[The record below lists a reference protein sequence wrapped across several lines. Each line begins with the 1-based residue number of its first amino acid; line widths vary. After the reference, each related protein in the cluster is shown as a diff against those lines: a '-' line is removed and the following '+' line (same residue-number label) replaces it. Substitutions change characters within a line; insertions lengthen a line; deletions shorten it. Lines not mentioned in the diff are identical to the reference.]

1 MSYIQETDPRIV
13 ASLLAEYSLFILDDL
28 DGKDETSNGRPDL
41 RFPSF
46 LAPNRIISAW
56 GAVGQ
61 AKDEKIAPPL
71 SEDNRFIDDL
81 NDTDETYSGRPDL
94 RFPSLLALNRII
106 SAWGAVGQAKDEKIA
121 PPLSEGNR
129 FIDDLNDTD
138 ETYSGRPDLR
148 FPSLL
153 ALNRIISAWGAVEQ
167 AKDEKI
173 APSLSE
179 GNRFI
184 DDLNDMDETYSGRP
198 DLRFLSLSVQ
208 SLIIPAWGDVG
219 QVEDEKVADEARR
232 ILSII
237 AETILIF
244 QKRAVDLEH
253 LPRLHAF
260 DVQDGSIL
268 IEWIFDDFRVGF
280 SIEPIL
286 TESSW
291 YLVSNA
297 KLGDIGDFGN
307 ISQDESETQNLIL
320 KLLGFVLSHV

>member
-1 MSYIQETDPRIV
+1 MIYIHETNSGIL
-13 ASLLAEYSLFILDDL
+13 ASSFSEYNLSIFDAF
-28 DGKDETSNGRPDL
+28 DGEN
-41 RFPSF
+41 
-46 LAPNRIISAW
+46 
-56 GAVGQ
+56 
-61 AKDEKIAPPL
+61 
-71 SEDNRFIDDL
+71 
-81 NDTDETYSGRPDL
+81 ETYSGHFDWQSWQS
-94 RFPSLLALNRII
+94 RFKNLITSAFII
-106 SAWGAVGQAKDEKIA
+106 VIPVE
-121 PPLSEGNR
+121 
-129 FIDDLNDTD
+129 DDLDD
-138 ETYSGRPDLR
+138 KVETYSG
-148 FPSLL
+148 S
-153 ALNRIISAWGAVEQ
+153 
-167 AKDEKI
+167 
-173 APSLSE
+173 
-179 GNRFI
+179 
-184 DDLNDMDETYSGRP
+184 P

-253 LPRLHAF
+253 LPQLHAF

-286 TESSW
+286 SESSW

-297 KLGDIGDFGN
+297 KLGDIGKSGH

-320 KLLGFVLSHV
+320 SLLNFVMSHV